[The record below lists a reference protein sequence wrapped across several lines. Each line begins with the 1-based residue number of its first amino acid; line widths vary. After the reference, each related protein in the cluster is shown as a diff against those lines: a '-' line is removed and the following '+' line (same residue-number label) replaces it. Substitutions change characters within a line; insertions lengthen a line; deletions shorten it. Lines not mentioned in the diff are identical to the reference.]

1 MKKLMLLILSILAIS
16 GCRQNNIISMGGS
29 SSILPLANEI
39 KDDYQ
44 AEVPGMQINYDGPGS
59 SKGIE
64 GIKNGIYQFG
74 FLSREVKDNE
84 KTPDMVIQTIALDGI
99 VIVVNNHN
107 PITNLNSEQ
116 IKDIYQGNITNWKEV
131 GGNDQVISLIARDNA
146 SGTRNAFDDILG
158 IDSVSENAL
167 LYDSN
172 GAVSQAVEQNP
183 AAIGY
188 VSFDT
193 LARKPHLVN
202 PLSVDGVSAT
212 STNVQNN
219 TYKLY
224 RPFIMAY
231 YPEKLTAN
239 SQSFLKWLEDNLN
252 RLVQEAGFIVVG
264 GENESTAS

>member
-99 VIVVNNHN
+99 VIIVNNHN
-107 PITNLNSEQ
+107 PISNLSSQQ

-131 GGNDQVISLIARDNA
+131 GGNDQAISLIARDNA

-158 IDSVSENAL
+158 IDNVSENAL

-193 LARKPHLVN
+193 LARNPHLVN
-202 PLSVDGVSAT
+202 PLSVDGVSPT

-224 RPFIMAY
+224 RPFIMVY
-231 YPEKLTAN
+231 YPEKLTTN

-264 GENESTAS
+264 GENETTAS